1 MSKLVQISSQVR
13 IRFGSTRPN
22 CSPKKY
28 GNKIN
33 KIKKLKNS
41 SINYRYI
48 PKIMHFSFSLVQAS
62 KLFNYTFLLKAI
74 SIEYKVTRQCRKR
87 QDHDAIKQDFGYKTM
102 GLHIISSFRA
112 EWRITEHDWKS
123 RSYEKKIKIRSHTRA
138 RTHTDIYDCQIMLQL
153 RPLLLGLQVSLRVG
167 GITLFFVLN
176 LGIIPVFIASWSYL
190 FRHCLVTWY
199 SMLIAFNNNVQLN
212 NFDVCTTRNE
222 ECMIFGIY

>member
-1 MSKLVQISSQVR
+1 MGTKL
-13 IRFGSTRPN
+13 
-22 CSPKKY
+22 
-28 GNKIN
+28 
-33 KIKKLKNS
+33 IKLRKLKNA
-41 SINYRYI
+41 SINYQYI
-48 PKIMHFSFSLVQAS
+48 PKIMHSSFLVVQTS
-62 KLFNYTFLLKAI
+62 KLFNYTLFLKAI
-74 SIEYKVTRQCRKR
+74 NIEYQVTRQCRKR

-176 LGIIPVFIASWSYL
+176 LGIIPVFIAYDLVLGVYGIRAMWEGSWVL
-190 FRHCLVTWY
+190 FWVFLAYPRIGSSVPR
-199 SMLIAFNNNVQLN
+199 SASAS
-212 NFDVCTTRNE
+212 
-222 ECMIFGIY
+222 G